1 MDSYCVELSFC
12 SAIAAPR
19 QGDYIGL
26 IGYALDSASSGR
38 TAALDC
44 ASCRSQDR
52 LGKGEV
58 AFLLRHGSEGRL
70 TEVAFVLREYG
81 ALG

>member
-1 MDSYCVELSFC
+1 MSSSLAQQNS
-12 SAIAAPR
+12 SP
-19 QGDYIGL
+19 QTSDYGGL
-26 IGYALDSASSGR
+26 IGHALDSASSGR
-38 TAALDC
+38 TAALDR